1 MRSRRV
7 DPNRL
12 RAALAAQLE
21 RLGDDPARAEQA
33 DPSSLLSLSVT
44 AVLQGVSRI
53 GPVEPDPALLRLVV
67 RQLLDLLT
75 RRAPGK
81 AVEVRIP
88 PYAAVQCIPGPRHTR
103 GTPPNVVETDAVSWL
118 RLATGELSWTDAI
131 AAGRLTASGE
141 RADISGYLPLLPQ
154 SGAASG

>member
-1 MRSRRV
+1 
-7 DPNRL
+7 
-12 RAALAAQLE
+12 
-21 RLGDDPARAEQA
+21 
-33 DPSSLLSLSVT
+33 
-44 AVLQGVSRI
+44 
-53 GPVEPDPALLRLVV
+53 V